1 MMTGFLSYQL
11 KPEALELRFR
21 EERLAQDRIQAITL
35 MALTLL
41 ILISFIVL
49 DVRFLPTGLALS
61 ASIISRGVTF
71 LLTGL
76 AIWSVNR
83 QPAVKSFDRIVI
95 GWGMVVI
102 LHMLII
108 NAARPADY
116 IAILAWDILVIMGA
130 YIATPIPVRLQII
143 LAIFLS
149 SGSAL
154 LWFAHT
160 MPPGITFKN
169 VTVLAAFIYANIF
182 GIFVSGQL
190 SQAQRKQFVLF
201 RQEHQAKEALADA
214 LAEIKILRGVIPI
227 CASCKNIRDDEGYWR
242 ELEIYIRNHSE
253 ADFSHSICPDC
264 MQKLYPDQYRELKQR
279 RQEIVAVLKKL
290 GQASLAEIATAVH
303 LPENSTLN
311 RLQIMA
317 QERQVKCLEVAGEN
331 LYSLEPKINQKGD
344 A

>member
-1 MMTGFLSYQL
+1 MTGFLSYQL

-76 AIWSVNR
+76 AVWSVYR
-83 QPAVKSFDRIVI
+83 QSAVKSFDRNVI
-95 GWGMVVI
+95 GWGMVLI

-108 NAARPADY
+108 NAVRPADY
-116 IAILAWDILVIMGA
+116 IAVLAWDILVIMGA

-160 MPPGITFKN
+160 MPSGITFEN

-190 SQAQRKQFVLF
+190 SRAQRKQFVLF
-201 RQEHQAKEALADA
+201 EHEHQAKEALAEA
-214 LAEIKILRGVIPI
+214 LAEIKTLRGVIPI
-227 CASCKNIRDDEGYWR
+227 CASCKNIRDDEGYWN
-242 ELEIYIRNHSE
+242 ELEIYIRDHSE
-253 ADFSHSICPDC
+253 VDFSHSICPDC
-264 MQKLYPDQYRELKQR
+264 MQKLYPEQYREMGQR
-279 RQEIVAVLKKL
+279 REEIVAVLKKL
-290 GQASLAEIATAVH
+290 GQASLSEIASMINAPESNTA
-303 LPENSTLN
+303 N
-311 RLQIMA
+311 RLRMMV
-317 QERQVKCLEVAGEN
+317 EEGQVKCLEVAREN
-331 LYSLEPKINQKGD
+331 RYSLEPETH
-344 A
+344 